1 MYGTREERLQGE
13 CEHMCVCQGG
23 AWTWWMAEMMWGYPD
38 IETSM
43 EILVFAVREQTGIRV
58 SAAGLCLASTSPATQ
73 HRWDKYRQGQPAMHF
88 AGLTEAVHS
97 GGHCQLISKGEA
109 F

>member
-1 MYGTREERLQGE
+1 MQGE
-13 CEHMCVCQGG
+13 YEHVCVCEGG
-23 AWTWWMAEMMWGYPD
+23 AWTWWMAEMMWGYPN

-43 EILVFAVREQTGIRV
+43 EILVFVVREQTGIFV

-73 HRWDKYRQGQPAMHF
+73 HRWDKYRQGQPATHF
-88 AGLTEAVHS
+88 AGLTEAVHLVS
-97 GGHCQLISKGEA
+97 HSQLISKGEA